1 LPPERGWCSVAE
13 GRESGWRISTRAV
26 RSGWSPDRDPAREP
40 VVPPI
45 YVSAIYKHPPGT
57 EHIFPRVGDLKYS
70 RENNPTV
77 MGLEEALAAVESARW
92 ALAFN
97 SGMAAIAA
105 ILHTEAVRARR
116 ITVMRLVYAPTRL
129 LAERLS
135 KLMGLELRLA
145 GPPWEDLL
153 EAASES
159 DVVIV
164 ESMANPTL
172 RVPPLRELYSICRE
186 RGCAVVVDNT
196 FASPVIYRPLEDG
209 AHAVVESMTKY
220 MAGHNDVL
228 GGLVALRDRRVYEE
242 SWHWRRLLG
251 GIMQPLDAYLVMRG
265 VKTLGVRVER
275 ASKTA
280 MEIAEWLEDHPRV
293 ERVYYPGLESHP
305 DYEEARRLFNGL
317 YGGVVS
323 FEVRGGQEAALRV
336 MERLRI
342 ISPSPSLGGVESL
355 ISYPAWASHGGLPE
369 KERLELGITPG
380 LLRLSVGLEDPQD
393 LIEDLDNALSSI

>member
-1 LPPERGWCSVAE
+1 VSRRLGTRIVRGPWRPE
-13 GRESGWRISTRAV
+13 
-26 RSGWSPDRDPAREP
+26 DDPLYEP
-40 VVPPI
+40 VIPPI
-45 YVSAIYKHPPGT
+45 YISAIFRHPPGI
-57 EHIFPRVGDLKYS
+57 EHYMPRVGDLKYS

-77 MGLEEALAAVESARW
+77 IMLEGHLCGIEGGDYC
-92 ALAFN
+92 LAFN
-97 SGMAAIAA
+97 SGMAAMASLVA
-105 ILHTEAVRARR
+105 SLLPSRPRV
-116 ITVMRLVYAPTRL
+116 TVMRLVYGSTRVFF
-129 LAERLS
+129 ERLS
-135 KLMGLELRLA
+135 KIARIEFRVA